1 MRWKGSSHDPGRRRV
16 HFPRIVKNKL
26 LKAQRDKCAYCGQ
39 THHSRYLRIDHKYP
53 FSRGGS
59 DEIDNLQLLC
69 NPCNMRKGILS
80 DEEFRHRYQRLL
92 PDGSIPSS
100 PIPQALFT
108 EETQRTNNP
117 QNVRAIYNARFTA
130 ARERQHAPHAGQSAS
145 RTGQHA
151 SHAGQ
156 PASRTGQSA
165 SRTGQH
171 APYAGQPASRTGQRA
186 PHAGQ
191 PASRTGQHAPHAG
204 QPASR
209 TGQPASRT
217 GQRARHAEAFRGYGV
232 LAVVVLLALL
242 ASVLLSLLS

>member
-1 MRWKGSSHDPGRRRV
+1 MRWKGSSHVPGRRRV

-130 ARERQHAPHAGQSAS
+130 ARERHGP
-145 RTGQHA
+145 T
-151 SHAGQ
+151 
-156 PASRTGQSA
+156 
-165 SRTGQH
+165 
-171 APYAGQPASRTGQRA
+171 RA
-186 PHAGQ
+186 PRGPICVSHG
-191 PASRTGQHAPHAG
+191 PT
-204 QPASR
+204 
-209 TGQPASRT
+209 
-217 GQRARHAEAFRGYGV
+217 RARANLR
-232 LAVVVLLALL
+232 LARANLRLARANLRL
-242 ASVLLSLLS
+242 ARANTRPTRANLRLARANARATRANTRPTRANLRLARANPRLARANARATRKRSAVTVFWQ

>member
-151 SHAGQ
+151 PHA
-156 PASRTGQSA
+156 GQSA
-165 SRTGQH
+165 SRTGQ
-171 APYAGQPASRTGQRA
+171 S
-186 PHAGQ
+186 
-191 PASRTGQHAPHAG
+191 ASRTGQHAPHAG

-217 GQRARHAEAFRGYGV
+217 GQRARHAEAFRGCGV